1 MREIL
6 AGSGLVEDDLENT
19 PTLPLDPDAMHD
31 AVRHGVGPAAVLQN
45 CSGKH
50 AGMLATA
57 VINGW
62 PTAGYTSP
70 DHPVQR
76 LIVESLDHATGSVAH
91 VGVDGC
97 GAPAPVVSLVG
108 LARAVRALAVDG
120 HPVHR
125 AMSGYPEMVGGP
137 TRDVTRLMRLVPGL
151 IAKDGAEGV
160 YVAALP
166 DGRAV
171 ALKVADGAGRAR
183 APVMVAALR
192 VARCRPGSQRRRR
205 GRARARRTGRPGAAR
220 WSVRREGTS
229 RRASEPGRRW
239 RRHRRGGDSSLVP
252 HGLALLRGVARL
264 EGAPMSGPDFQ
275 PLGDIEYG
283 RVDRVAPML
292 RRVIAENPSKFTY
305 KGTGT
310 YIVGEGEVAVVDPGP
325 MLDSHR
331 DALAAALAG
340 ERVAAICVTHCHSD
354 HSPLAAWL
362 REETGA
368 PTYAFGP
375 HPPVD
380 PDDEEE
386 LDEEIGEGV
395 KIEETTDFAFE
406 PDVRVGD
413 GEVAATGPGWTISGV
428 HTPGHT
434 SNHMCFAFAEQAVL
448 FPGDHVMG
456 WSTTVVSPPD
466 GDMTAYIDSLRKV
479 AGRSG
484 DRTYWPTHGPSIE
497 QPQRYVD
504 ALVEHRLQRERQ
516 VLDAVASGLTEIPAI
531 VALLYADV
539 DEKLHKPAGRSVLS
553 HLVKLTDEGTVRVTD
568 GPRPRLTS
576 HFTAT

>member
-1 MREIL
+1 M
-6 AGSGLVEDDLENT
+6 T
-19 PTLPLDPDAMHD
+19 
-31 AVRHGVGPAAVLQN
+31 
-45 CSGKH
+45 
-50 AGMLATA
+50 
-57 VINGW
+57 
-62 PTAGYTSP
+62 
-70 DHPVQR
+70 
-76 LIVESLDHATGSVAH
+76 
-91 VGVDGC
+91 
-97 GAPAPVVSLVG
+97 
-108 LARAVRALAVDG
+108 
-120 HPVHR
+120 
-125 AMSGYPEMVGGP
+125 
-137 TRDVTRLMRLVPGL
+137 
-151 IAKDGAEGV
+151 
-160 YVAALP
+160 
-166 DGRAV
+166 
-171 ALKVADGAGRAR
+171 
-183 APVMVAALR
+183 
-192 VARCRPGSQRRRR
+192 
-205 GRARARRTGRPGAAR
+205 ARR
-220 WSVRREGTS
+220 
-229 RRASEPGRRW
+229 
-239 RRHRRGGDSSLVP
+239 
-252 HGLALLRGVARL
+252 
-264 EGAPMSGPDFQ
+264 GPDFQ
-275 PLGDIEYG
+275 QLGEIEYG

-340 ERVAAICVTHCHSD
+340 ERVVAICVTHCHSD

-380 PDDEEE
+380 PGDEEE

-479 AGRSG
+479 AGRAG
-484 DRTYWPTHGPSIE
+484 DRTYWPTHGPSID

-539 DEKLHKPAGRSVLS
+539 DEKLHKPAARSVLS
-553 HLVKLTDEGTVRVTD
+553 HLVKLTDDGQVRVTD
-568 GPRPRLTS
+568 GPRPRLHS